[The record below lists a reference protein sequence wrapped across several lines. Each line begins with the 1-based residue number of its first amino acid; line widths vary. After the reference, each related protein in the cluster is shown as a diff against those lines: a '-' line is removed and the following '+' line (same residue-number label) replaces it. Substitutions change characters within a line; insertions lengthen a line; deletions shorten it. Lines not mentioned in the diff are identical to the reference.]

1 MVFVRGGET
10 AILYSDRT
18 QQTALGG
25 IQCAAHE
32 WQLSTQQGMP
42 SGRFLIPTNGRERRQ
57 NWVVSAPA
65 LPDSAREL
73 IPADQIKR
81 AESNAS
87 LSLHLIGERTDII
100 DGAAQDCAF

>member
-1 MVFVRGGET
+1 MATFYRARNAEWS
-10 AILYSDRT
+10 ISDSDKRT
-18 QQTALGG
+18 RAKTKLG
-25 IQCAAHE
+25 
-32 WQLSTQQGMP
+32 
-42 SGRFLIPTNGRERRQ
+42 
-57 NWVVSAPA
+57 VSAPA